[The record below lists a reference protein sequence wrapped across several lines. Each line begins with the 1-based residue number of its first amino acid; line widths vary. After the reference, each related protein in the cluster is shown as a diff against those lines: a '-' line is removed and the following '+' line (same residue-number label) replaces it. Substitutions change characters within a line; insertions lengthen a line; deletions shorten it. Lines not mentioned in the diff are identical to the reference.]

1 MKTVPYAA
9 IRVAGGILAAL
20 WCGYVFSREGSV
32 PTVFLGFLTF
42 TAGWFAAQRFGRP
55 IGLSNRRPWLDTVLP
70 IAIAAFAILP
80 AALFPFLGT
89 VSIAVS
95 QLRAKGESAGRPGHR
110 KGFDRRR
117 AGTAG
122 SRARTRPRGRAVDVG
137 GEFETPRAGAHDSRS
152 VATMTRKGS
161 ASMDSSV
168 GVGMGPGRTRQG
180 PSQIG

>member
-9 IRVAGGILAAL
+9 IRVAGGVLAAL
-20 WCGYVFSREGSV
+20 WCVYVFSREGSV

-89 VSIAVS
+89 VSIAVAAAIVV
-95 QLRAKGESAGRPGHR
+95 LFFAGMSLSLGLGPYSNV
-110 KGFDRRR
+110 KV
-117 AGTAG
+117 ALGTG
-122 SRARTRPRGRAVDVG
+122 S
-137 GEFETPRAGAHDSRS
+137 
-152 VATMTRKGS
+152 
-161 ASMDSSV
+161 
-168 GVGMGPGRTRQG
+168 
-180 PSQIG
+180 